1 MDGDGRAGA
10 RPSRRGPSTGGP
22 RSRAAVIGT
31 TDAHERVP
39 PADATGEGRT
49 RRGASLPRGPST
61 GGPRSRAAVM
71 GRADAQER
79 VPPAWPFYGRAAL
92 LRGRNGGRR
101 TRRGASLPA
110 DRVSGRTRRG
120 ASLPRGPSTGGPAA
134 LLRGRKGGDGRDGA
148 RPSRVREPQR
158 ADPRIWGFAINFL
171 VTALP
176 AWAEARRG
184 TGAPPPSRRRANA
197 LRVPPGQCSP
207 RC

>member
-1 MDGDGRAGA
+1 MRTRREGGRAGA
-10 RPSRRGPSTGGP
+10 RPSRV
-22 RSRAAVIGT
+22 AAM
-31 TDAHERVP
+31 ER
-39 PADATGEGRT
+39 ADATG
-49 RRGASLPRGPST
+49 
-61 GGPRSRAAVM
+61 
-71 GRADAQER
+71 R
-79 VPPAWPFYGRAAL
+79 VPPAWATRRRGGRAAL